1 MPGRK
6 TMSNTASLV
15 SAYISAK
22 AELDAAEARVKALKA
37 QVLIASNGGD
47 IVEGDDA
54 DIRITV
60 GQRSSLDAKLVAQL
74 LSPEQVAAC
83 TKRGAPYE
91 VLNVR
96 AKVARAA

>member
-1 MPGRK
+1 
-6 TMSNTASLV
+6 MSNTASLV
-15 SAYISAK
+15 SAYIAAK

-37 QVLIASNGGD
+37 EILVASNGGD
-47 IVEGDDA
+47 IVEGDEA

-60 GQRSSLDAKLVAQL
+60 GQRSSLDAKLVAQIL
-74 LSPEQVAAC
+74 TAEQIESC

-96 AKVARAA
+96 AKRLAKAA

>member
-1 MPGRK
+1 
-6 TMSNTASLV
+6 MSNTASLV
-15 SAYISAK
+15 SAYIAAK

-37 QVLIASNGGD
+37 EILVASNGGD
-47 IVEGDDA
+47 IVEGDEA

-74 LSPEQVAAC
+74 LSPAQVESC

-96 AKVARAA
+96 AKRLAKAA